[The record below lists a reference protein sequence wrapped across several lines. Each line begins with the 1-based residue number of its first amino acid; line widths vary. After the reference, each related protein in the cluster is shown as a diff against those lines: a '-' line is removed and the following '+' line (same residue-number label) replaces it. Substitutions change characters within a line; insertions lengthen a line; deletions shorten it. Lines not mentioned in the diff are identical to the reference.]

1 MYINNFQK
9 IILINLRHYKK
20 KKKEQKEIIYAV
32 NILFVN
38 NYHSASNTVIAKN
51 INTKFVTACRF
62 HLR

>member
-1 MYINNFQK
+1 MYNNNFKKK
-9 IILINLRHYKK
+9 ILFKLRKKKK